1 MAEAAA
7 PKPASPRTHL
17 YGGQAVVEGVMMRGA
32 GFWAIAV
39 RRPDS
44 TVHVESHE
52 IDSVVLRYP
61 LLGKPFFRGIIVLGQ
76 SLAIGM
82 RALMVSANQ
91 SLEEE
96 ERLTPRQVALSIVL
110 ALALFIGI
118 FIIGPTTLFAWF
130 ENRTGSAGIL
140 TLIGEGVFRVGIFV
154 AYLWLIGKTK
164 DIHRVFEYHGAE
176 HKTIAAFEHGE
187 ELQPELIDRY
197 PKEHVRCGTNFLII
211 VMIITIF
218 VFTLFGTPALVWRIV
233 SRVIAIPIIAA
244 ISYEAL
250 RFGAKHPES
259 LLMRSLM
266 KPGIWLQRITT
277 QPARPLSDRDR
288 GHVVPGTAPPRGRG
302 DRARSIVERA
312 PSTSLRGGRCIGH
325 FLREDEAVPTT
336 REVFPMPTSDL
347 DMPLLPSAE
356 QISRREFA
364 TVRRGYDPQQV
375 RAYLTSIANAGGDA
389 GARAQPAA
397 PGGGFCRRE
406 ERAGRPKSRRR
417 PTTLPRRPTI
427 RTTHCPSVSPR

>member
-1 MAEAAA
+1 VEEAVA
-7 PKPASPRTHL
+7 PKAASPRTHL

-39 RRPDS
+39 RRPDT

-52 IDSVVLRYP
+52 IDSVVLRFP

-82 RALMVSANQ
+82 RALMISANQ

-96 ERLTPRQVALSIVL
+96 ERLTPRQVILSIVL

-130 ENRTGSAGIL
+130 EDRTGSAGVL
-140 TLIGEGVFRVGIFV
+140 TLVGEGVFRVALFV
-154 AYLWLIGKTK
+154 AYLWLIGRTK

-197 PKEHVRCGTNFLII
+197 AKEHVRCGTNFLII

-244 ISYEAL
+244 LSYEAL

-259 LLMRSLM
+259 LLMRGLM

-277 QPARPLSDRDR
+277 QPPDHSQIEIAITSFRELLRR
-288 GHVVPGTAPPRGRG
+288 EAEATAP
-302 DRARSIVERA
+302 ER
-312 PSTSLRGGRCIGH
+312 
-325 FLREDEAVPTT
+325 
-336 REVFPMPTSDL
+336 
-347 DMPLLPSAE
+347 
-356 QISRREFA
+356 
-364 TVRRGYDPQQV
+364 
-375 RAYLTSIANAGGDA
+375 
-389 GARAQPAA
+389 
-397 PGGGFCRRE
+397 
-406 ERAGRPKSRRR
+406 
-417 PTTLPRRPTI
+417 
-427 RTTHCPSVSPR
+427 

>member
-1 MAEAAA
+1 MAEAVA
-7 PKPASPRTHL
+7 PKAASPRTHL

-39 RRPDS
+39 RRPD
-44 TVHVESHE
+44 TTIHVESHE

-61 LLGKPFFRGIIVLGQ
+61 LLGKPFLRGIIVLGQ

-82 RALMVSANQ
+82 RALMISANQ

-96 ERLTPRQVALSIVL
+96 ERLTPRQVVLSIVL

-140 TLIGEGVFRVGIFV
+140 TLMGEGVFRVALFV
-154 AYLWLIGKTK
+154 AYLWLIGRTK

-187 ELQPELIDRY
+187 ELEPELIDRY

-244 ISYEAL
+244 LSYEAL

-277 QPARPLSDRDR
+277 QQPDHSQIEIAITSFRELLRR
-288 GHVVPGTAPPRGRG
+288 EAEATAP
-302 DRARSIVERA
+302 ER
-312 PSTSLRGGRCIGH
+312 
-325 FLREDEAVPTT
+325 
-336 REVFPMPTSDL
+336 
-347 DMPLLPSAE
+347 
-356 QISRREFA
+356 
-364 TVRRGYDPQQV
+364 
-375 RAYLTSIANAGGDA
+375 
-389 GARAQPAA
+389 
-397 PGGGFCRRE
+397 
-406 ERAGRPKSRRR
+406 
-417 PTTLPRRPTI
+417 
-427 RTTHCPSVSPR
+427 